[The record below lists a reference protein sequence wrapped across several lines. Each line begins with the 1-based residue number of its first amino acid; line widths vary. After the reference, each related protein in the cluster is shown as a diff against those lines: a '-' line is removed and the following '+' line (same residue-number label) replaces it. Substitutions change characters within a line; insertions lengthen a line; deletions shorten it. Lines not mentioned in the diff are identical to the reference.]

1 MAGPEYDRFGD
12 LIKRARITAGLT
24 QEELAELA
32 GLSVRAVGDIERA
45 RTARPRR
52 GSAELLARALRLPD
66 AGDGRIVGAPGC
78 GGVVPR
84 QLPHAL
90 AGFVGREAE
99 MTTLTGLLDRSGGS
113 PGTVVISAIGGTAGV
128 GVHP

>member
-1 MAGPEYDRFGD
+1 MGVIWLVEELTAAVSPAVPPNARGTRVLRTAGPGEDAD
-12 LIKRARITAGLT
+12 ADS
-24 QEELAELA
+24 QSLAA
-32 GLSVRAVGDIERA
+32 AA
-45 RTARPRR
+45 AW
-52 GSAELLARALRLPD
+52 
-66 AGDGRIVGAPGC
+66 VGAPGHS
-78 GGVVPR
+78 GVVPR

>member
-1 MAGPEYDRFGD
+1 VQSDGRD
-12 LIKRARITAGLT
+12 
-24 QEELAELA
+24 LA
-32 GLSVRAVGDIERA
+32 GRGTYDGGFTGSSAERA
-45 RTARPRR
+45 WNAGFAHGRP
-52 GSAELLARALRLPD
+52 GKDADADSQSLAA
-66 AGDGRIVGAPGC
+66 AAAWVGAPGHS
-78 GGVVPR
+78 GVVPR